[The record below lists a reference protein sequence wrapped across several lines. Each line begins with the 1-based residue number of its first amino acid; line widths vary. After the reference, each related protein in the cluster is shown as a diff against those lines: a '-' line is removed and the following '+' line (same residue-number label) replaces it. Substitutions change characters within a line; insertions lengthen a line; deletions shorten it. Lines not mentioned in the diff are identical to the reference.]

1 MNEFIFLSNN
11 LFALLIFWFILT
23 IWGLYV
29 STYRALIDR
38 VRAGVSIM
46 SNDNASDKL
55 LSSLLAAPNHE
66 RPFHIEA
73 ALISSLQVI
82 VGTVAFY
89 TFFRQSVG
97 AESLNIFAFFFLS
110 VGLAFLWERAWA
122 GIASHSIAASSFISF
137 GLKENFLKD
146 QHNFNKFDNV

>member
-29 STYRALIDR
+29 STYRALVDQY
-38 VRAGVSIM
+38 VPVYLLCPMIM
-46 SNDNASDKL
+46 PLINYWVLFWLLPIMNAPS
-55 LSSLLAAPNHE
+55 
-66 RPFHIEA
+66 IEA

-97 AESLNIFAFFFLS
+97 AESLNIFAYFFLS
-110 VGLAFLWERAWA
+110 VGLAFFGKEHGQELPLIQLRQVLLF
-122 GIASHSIAASSFISF
+122 HFI
-137 GLKENFLKD
+137 
-146 QHNFNKFDNV
+146 

>member
-55 LSSLLAAPNHE
+55 LGSLLAAPNHE

-89 TFFRQSVG
+89 TFFQTKRRS
-97 AESLNIFAFFFLS
+97 
-110 VGLAFLWERAWA
+110 
-122 GIASHSIAASSFISF
+122 
-137 GLKENFLKD
+137 
-146 QHNFNKFDNV
+146 